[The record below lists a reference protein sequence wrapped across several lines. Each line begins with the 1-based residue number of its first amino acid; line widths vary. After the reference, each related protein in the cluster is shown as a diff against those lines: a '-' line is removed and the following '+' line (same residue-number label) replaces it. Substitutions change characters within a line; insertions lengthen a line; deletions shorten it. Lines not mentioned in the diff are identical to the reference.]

1 METLRGVFGIFA
13 ILFIAYLFSNRKN
26 QINWR
31 IVSTAFLIQF
41 FLAVFALK
49 IPFGRWILEKISVG
63 ANTLIGSVNEGIVFL
78 FGPILP
84 KEGMI
89 FAFQVLTVIIFISA
103 LISILYHFGLM
114 QRTIQKM
121 GGFLSKIIGTS
132 KLETISATGN
142 IFLSQTEAPLLIRP
156 YLNYL
161 TSSELFTV
169 AVSGMASVA
178 GAVLIGYALLGVSIQ
193 YLIAASFM
201 ATPASLVIAKI
212 MFPQTEAIQ
221 NIEEVV
227 IETSETHNAM
237 DAAAKGATDGL
248 WLSLNI
254 GANLLAFISLVALF
268 NRIIG
273 EITQWIG
280 LENVS
285 LQSILGIIFSPL
297 AFLIGIPWSEALQAG
312 TLIGEKFVLNE
323 FVAYSSFT
331 SEMHLFSERSVVIIS
346 FALSGF
352 ANLSSIAILIGGL
365 GNMIE
370 NRKKEIAAFG
380 LKAVIA
386 GTLANLLSA
395 AIAGLIC

>member
-1 METLRGVFGIFA
+1 
-13 ILFIAYLFSNRKN
+13 
-26 QINWR
+26 
-31 IVSTAFLIQF
+31 
-41 FLAVFALK
+41 
-49 IPFGRWILEKISVG
+49 
-63 ANTLIGSVNEGIVFL
+63 
-78 FGPILP
+78 
-84 KEGMI
+84 
-89 FAFQVLTVIIFISA
+89 
-103 LISILYHFGLM
+103 
-114 QRTIQKM
+114 
-121 GGFLSKIIGTS
+121 
-132 KLETISATGN
+132 
-142 IFLSQTEAPLLIRP
+142 
-156 YLNYL
+156 
-161 TSSELFTV
+161 
-169 AVSGMASVA
+169 
-178 GAVLIGYALLGVSIQ
+178 
-193 YLIAASFM
+193 M

-312 TLIGEKFVLNE
+312 TLVGEKFVLNE

>member
-1 METLRGVFGIFA
+1 
-13 ILFIAYLFSNRKN
+13 
-26 QINWR
+26 
-31 IVSTAFLIQF
+31 
-41 FLAVFALK
+41 
-49 IPFGRWILEKISVG
+49 
-63 ANTLIGSVNEGIVFL
+63 
-78 FGPILP
+78 
-84 KEGMI
+84 
-89 FAFQVLTVIIFISA
+89 
-103 LISILYHFGLM
+103 
-114 QRTIQKM
+114 M

-212 MFPQTEAIQ
+212 MFPQTETIQ

-312 TLIGEKFVLNE
+312 TLVGEKFVLNE

>member
-1 METLRGVFGIFA
+1 
-13 ILFIAYLFSNRKN
+13 
-26 QINWR
+26 
-31 IVSTAFLIQF
+31 
-41 FLAVFALK
+41 
-49 IPFGRWILEKISVG
+49 
-63 ANTLIGSVNEGIVFL
+63 
-78 FGPILP
+78 
-84 KEGMI
+84 
-89 FAFQVLTVIIFISA
+89 
-103 LISILYHFGLM
+103 
-114 QRTIQKM
+114 
-121 GGFLSKIIGTS
+121 
-132 KLETISATGN
+132 
-142 IFLSQTEAPLLIRP
+142 
-156 YLNYL
+156 
-161 TSSELFTV
+161 
-169 AVSGMASVA
+169 MASVA

-212 MFPQTEAIQ
+212 MFPQTETIQ

-312 TLIGEKFVLNE
+312 TLVGEKFVLNE

>member
-13 ILFIAYLFSNRKN
+13 ILFIDYLFSNRKN

>member
-1 METLRGVFGIFA
+1 
-13 ILFIAYLFSNRKN
+13 
-26 QINWR
+26 
-31 IVSTAFLIQF
+31 
-41 FLAVFALK
+41 
-49 IPFGRWILEKISVG
+49 
-63 ANTLIGSVNEGIVFL
+63 
-78 FGPILP
+78 
-84 KEGMI
+84 
-89 FAFQVLTVIIFISA
+89 
-103 LISILYHFGLM
+103 M

-178 GAVLIGYALLGVSIQ
+178 GAVLIGYALLVVSIQ

-312 TLIGEKFVLNE
+312 TLVGEKFVLNE